1 VLKSFAM
8 RCATSKKITRP
19 TSPSISR
26 TERAKSKP
34 KVVTIRALKPDDFTA
49 EQFDR
54 LASEHGARAL
64 TAAEKRIFRRLAA
77 KREK

>member
-1 VLKSFAM
+1 M
-8 RCATSKKITRP
+8 PCATSKKITRP

-34 KVVTIRALKPDDFTA
+34 KVVTIRALKPDKFTE

-54 LASEHGARAL
+54 IAREHGARAL
-64 TAAEKRIFRRLAA
+64 TAAEKRSFGRLTA
-77 KREK
+77 KREAE